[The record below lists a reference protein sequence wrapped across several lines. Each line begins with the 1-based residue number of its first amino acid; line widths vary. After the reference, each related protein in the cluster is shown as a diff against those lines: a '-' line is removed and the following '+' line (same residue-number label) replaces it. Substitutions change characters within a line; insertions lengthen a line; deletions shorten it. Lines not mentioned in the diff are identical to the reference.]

1 MAEILL
7 ADDER
12 TVREGLKALLVGEG
26 YSVRTARD
34 GAEAFA
40 RFSEKR
46 PDAVL
51 LDVMMPKLN
60 GFKACE
66 EMRALDPLVPVV
78 FLTAKDSEADQIRG
92 MGLGADDFISKSAGD
107 EVLLARLRRALER
120 ADAFTAAGKDA
131 RIIRLG
137 RVSVDLDRRTV
148 DGGGRQE
155 TLTASEADLLRCLAS
170 SPGKPFS
177 TDRILSF
184 LRGEG
189 YVGDPAAVRM
199 HVMNLRRKLGPAGA
213 MIANLQNAGYYLVV

>member
-12 TVREGLKALLVGEG
+12 TVRDGLKTLLTGEG
-26 YSVRTARD
+26 FSVRTARD
-34 GAEAFA
+34 GEEALA
-40 RFSEKR
+40 KFSEKR

-92 MGLGADDFISKSAGD
+92 MGSGADDYVSKTAGE
-107 EVLLARLRRALER
+107 EVLLARLRRALSRCE
-120 ADAFTAAGKDA
+120 AFTAAGKSA
-131 RIIRLG
+131 RLLKLG
-137 RVSVDLDRRTV
+137 RVTVDLDRRTV
-148 DGGGRQE
+148 VGGETPE

-170 SPGKPFS
+170 APGEPFS

-189 YVGDPAAVRM
+189 YVGDPATVRM